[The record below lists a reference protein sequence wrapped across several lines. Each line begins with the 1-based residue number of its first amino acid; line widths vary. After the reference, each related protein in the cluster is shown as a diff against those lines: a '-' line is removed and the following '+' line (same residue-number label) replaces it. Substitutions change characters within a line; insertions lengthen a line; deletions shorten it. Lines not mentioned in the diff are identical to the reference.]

1 MERAQRISAT
11 RLAARVGRE
20 ETVLVDSIE
29 DGMAIA
35 RSRGD
40 APEIDG
46 VVRVKKGAKLAVGE
60 FARVK
65 ITDADAYDLT
75 AVVVKEKSKK

>member
-11 RLAARVGRE
+11 RLATRVGRE
-20 ETVLVDSIE
+20 ETVLVDGIE
-29 DGMAIA
+29 DGAAIA

-65 ITDADAYDLT
+65 ITGADAYDLT
-75 AVVVKEKSKK
+75 ATPVRG